1 MVDITPKRVE
11 ANMRRWQDP
20 RINHKNPD
28 HVAAYLLCK
37 QTCER
42 PRIEQVLAAVAVQKM
57 HHEASSKLSQEYFVI
72 MKQPVEPRW
81 LKEWGVTE
89 EEVRAC
95 LLYTSPSPR
104 DS

>member
-11 ANMRRWQDP
+11 ANMRRWQGP

-42 PRIEQVLAAVAVQKM
+42 PRVEQVLAALAAQKM
-57 HHEASSKLSQEYFVI
+57 HHEASSKLPQEYFVI
-72 MKQPVEPRW
+72 MKHAVEPHW

-89 EEVRAC
+89 EEVRASC
-95 LLYTSPSPR
+95 RVP
-104 DS
+104 